1 MGEVQSEYHSDCHR
15 HHRIGWFV
23 VRHSGGEA
31 VSVSE
36 FFGYMKALLDTFG
49 ISPVIATTVTAM
61 MLIAAVSF
69 LINTI
74 RRG

>member
-1 MGEVQSEYHSDCHR
+1 MATAREV
-15 HHRIGWFV
+15 INV
-23 VRHSGGEA
+23 T
-31 VSVSE
+31 VSQ
-36 FFGYMKALLDTFG
+36 FFGYMKALLDSLG
-49 ISPVIATTVTAM
+49 VSPTIATTVTAM

>member
-1 MGEVQSEYHSDCHR
+1 MDS
-15 HHRIGWFV
+15 
-23 VRHSGGEA
+23 
-31 VSVSE
+31 
-36 FFGYMKALLDTFG
+36 FG
-49 ISPVIATTVTAM
+49 ISPVVATTVTAM